1 LSITSYQKIKFNTM
15 NLILNK
21 QLTKKNFDKVFSY
34 IFDKYNSA
42 ETIRIL
48 ESLKL
53 LGSIF
58 STKAGLSLSLNDLRI
73 INKDKKIKSLLNIV
87 ENLKFDEI
95 QNNVYNEQKIN
106 DVWNNT
112 NDLLK
117 TYILSY
123 LKTNDPNNQ
132 LLIVLESGARGSREQ
147 IHQLIGLRSLMVDQ
161 SGHVV
166 PFPIKKSFIDGLS
179 IFEYL
184 LSSFGARKGIID
196 TALKTADSGYLTR
209 RLIESS
215 YEIKIVSTKCS
226 IKAPLSSKKRL
237 YLNSK
242 KSIILKNSVL
252 SCHFDNNLCQKCF
265 GLNYATRHIVS
276 LGENIGI
283 LSAHSISEPSTQLT
297 MRTFHTGGILTQKQ
311 TKSIRFNFSGFLE
324 VYQRERKVC
333 IIDWENNKKIFS
345 LKKLKNKNTFS
356 SKEQKFV
363 NTNQKEDPNNLPIY
377 IVTLS
382 KNLTKMNLLRY
393 KNQIFNEILICSHIL
408 KDNVEWNGVKF
419 FDYTY
424 TNANILDK
432 FRYFI
437 YYIFCCLLIG

>member
-1 LSITSYQKIKFNTM
+1 M

-393 KNQIFNEILICSHIL
+393 KNQIFNETLICSHIL